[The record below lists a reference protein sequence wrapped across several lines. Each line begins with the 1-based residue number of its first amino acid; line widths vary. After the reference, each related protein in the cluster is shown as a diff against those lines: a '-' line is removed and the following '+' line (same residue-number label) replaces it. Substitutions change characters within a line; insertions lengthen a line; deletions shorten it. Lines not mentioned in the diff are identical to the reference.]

1 MGPSMV
7 AWKAMSFLAWGAPAC
22 TGPPCTGTPGAAGG
36 GAAGAAGAGGAAMPV
51 IIIVPLNFGA
61 ALFCGLS
68 SVLHDAQLWA
78 SFVLG
83 LPQLGQ

>member
-1 MGPSMV
+1 
-7 AWKAMSFLAWGAPAC
+7 
-22 TGPPCTGTPGAAGG
+22 
-36 GAAGAAGAGGAAMPV
+36 MPV